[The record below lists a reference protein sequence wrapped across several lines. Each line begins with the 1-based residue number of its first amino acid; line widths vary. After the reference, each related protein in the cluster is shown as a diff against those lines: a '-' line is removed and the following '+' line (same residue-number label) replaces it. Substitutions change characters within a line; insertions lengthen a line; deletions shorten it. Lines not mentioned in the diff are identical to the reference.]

1 MSLFDEALKT
11 ATQVVV
17 TATAGP
23 LAGLAAKELV
33 ANALEEDSPET
44 PVAEQ
49 APEEPKND
57 TTV

>member
-1 MSLFDEALKT
+1 MSFLDEALKT
-11 ATQVVV
+11 VTQVVV

-33 ANALEEDSPET
+33 ANALEDSPEA